1 MILSKDYRQEKF
13 FKFILTTKSLILILI
28 SKIYYS
34 SVKFSK
40 LLSMNWIAFDISATY
55 LISASVASLL
65 PNKIFSLMDILK
77 RIGSY
82 ITNPICLLNINIS

>member
-1 MILSKDYRQEKF
+1 MILFKDYRQEKF
-13 FKFILTTKSLILILI
+13 YKFILTTKSLILILI

-34 SVKFSK
+34 SVKSSK

-55 LISASVASLL
+55 LIYASLASLL
-65 PNKIFSLMDILK
+65 PKKIFSLMDILK